1 MRNFFERPVV
11 IMHSCQNLSQQAL
24 TVHACTWVKMRNAL
38 ACWSWKSKKE
48 REKFQ
53 AAGRGAYKPI
63 RELKNED

>member
-24 TVHACTWVKMRNAL
+24 TVHTCTWVKMRNAL

-63 RELKNED
+63 RELKTED